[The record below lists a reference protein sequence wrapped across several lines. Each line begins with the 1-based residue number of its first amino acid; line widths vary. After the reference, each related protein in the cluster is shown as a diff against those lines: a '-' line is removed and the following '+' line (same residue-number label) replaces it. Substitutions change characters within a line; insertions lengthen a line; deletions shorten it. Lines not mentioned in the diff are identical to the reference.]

1 VYGYGRRS
9 FSDQAVADY
18 LNQYFLPLKVD
29 RKERPDIDSIYMQA
43 LQMMVGQGGWPLN
56 VFLTP
61 DSLIPFYGGT
71 YFPVQPRFNR
81 HGFLQVLQ
89 SVRRYYD
96 EEKEKLSKFT
106 DEMLGALRQSAILPR
121 SETNL
126 ADPSLLATGIETNTA
141 VIRVNPNNYG
151 RPVFR

>member
-1 VYGYGRRS
+1 
-9 FSDQAVADY
+9 
-18 LNQYFLPLKVD
+18 
-29 RKERPDIDSIYMQA
+29 MQA

-71 YFPVQPRFNR
+71 YFPVQPRFNQP
-81 HGFLQVLQ
+81 GFLQVLQ

-106 DEMLGALRQSAILPR
+106 VEMLGALRQSAILPR
-121 SETNL
+121 AETNL
-126 ADPSLLATGIETNTA
+126 AAPSLLATGSVSA
-141 VIRVNPNNYG
+141 QSHQLPDGSVVLIRQYSDG
-151 RPVFR
+151 G